1 MHFVQ
6 SGGKV
11 NKTQS
16 DFYETKN
23 FSRNFWEIKIV
34 IFMKETK
41 IISGSDAVA
50 QAAKLCRPAV
60 LPMYP
65 ITPSTLIPERMSEF
79 VANGEIKAELI
90 HVESEHSAISAMHGA
105 YAAGSR
111 AFTATASQGLALM
124 HEILPI
130 ISAARMP
137 AVMVVANRALSGPL
151 NIWNDHSDA
160 MSEKDQGWIQLYCET
175 AQEAFDTTIMA
186 YKIAEKKNVLLPVM
200 VCMDGFLLT
209 HVYEP
214 VIIEDQQKVDAF
226 LPEYKPQNILDPA
239 HPKTFGAFAQP
250 NTYFEFRE
258 AEQNAMKKALVEIK
272 NVHEEFAKT
281 FKRKY
286 GGGLI
291 ELIEMKDAEYAILL
305 AGATCGTARMVL
317 EELRKKG
324 KKAGIIR
331 IKSVRPFPVE
341 EIISAAKK
349 LKHLGVI
356 DRHVSIGYEGP
367 LCIDVKAA
375 LKEEKAKVIGFIA
388 GLGGRDIDRVRLRKA
403 FEIVEKGKEGEW
415 LK

>member
-1 MHFVQ
+1 MQ
-6 SGGKV
+6 EKKV
-11 NKTQS
+11 
-16 DFYETKN
+16 
-23 FSRNFWEIKIV
+23 
-34 IFMKETK
+34 
-41 IISGSDAVA
+41 ISGADAVA
-50 QAAKLCRPAV
+50 HAAKLCRPTV

-65 ITPSTLIPERMSEF
+65 ITPSTVVPEKMSEF
-79 VANGEIKAELI
+79 VANGEMKAELI
-90 HVESEHSAISAMHGA
+90 LVESEHSALSAVYGA

-111 AFTATASQGLALM
+111 SFTATASQGLALM
-124 HEILPI
+124 HEIVPI
-130 ISAARMP
+130 IAASRMP

-175 AQEAFDTTIMA
+175 VQEAFDTVIMA

-200 VCMDGFLLT
+200 VCMDGFSLT

-214 VIIEDQQKVDAF
+214 VIIEDQEKVDAF
-226 LPEYKPQNILDPA
+226 LPAYSSENILDPL

-250 NTYFEFRE
+250 NTYFEFKE
-258 AEQNAMKKALVEIK
+258 AEQVAMKNALVEIK
-272 NVHEEFAKT
+272 KVHSDFAKT
-281 FKRKY
+281 FGREY

-305 AGATCGTARMVL
+305 AGATSGTARMVL

-341 EIISAAKK
+341 EIISATKK
-349 LKHLGVI
+349 LKNLGVI

-367 LCIDVKAA
+367 LCTDVKAA
-375 LKEEKAKVIGFIA
+375 LKEEKVKVSGFIA
-388 GLGGRDIDRVRLRKA
+388 GLGGRDIDRERIRKA